1 MRPLH
6 LLQGTRMDMRLA
18 STIPPSGSRD
28 IGSVSSIKEAIIK
41 LVRGFTIE
49 TSPRTAAK
57 MESLADLAPAGTTV
71 FIPSLPRL
79 HFSDIIETA
88 KREG

>member
-1 MRPLH
+1 
-6 LLQGTRMDMRLA
+6 
-18 STIPPSGSRD
+18 
-28 IGSVSSIKEAIIK
+28 VSSIKEAIIK